1 MRTGELRHIVSVQA
15 PIGVLSETVAVNVDP
30 YVRVKITVLPLAF
43 QGREALGLG
52 GVQAQTIYTVTARY
66 REDISRSYVL
76 REQCCTQR
84 VFQIVAIVPGDR
96 RDVIDMT
103 CVVN

>member
-15 PIGVLSETVAVNVDP
+15 PIGVLSETVAVDVDP